1 MSEKNFLVRL
11 DAEKLAGI
19 GLDGFAPYPDEI
31 VLSGRSEH
39 QRYQF
44 HHNEILV
51 GAYQA
56 KPAKLS
62 LKDYPQDEFMYLLS
76 GKLIISD
83 EKERVEEFYPGQA
96 LVLKKGFTGTFEMQG
111 NVRKIAI
118 MNGERYTPVGVDV

>member
-1 MSEKNFLVRL
+1 
-11 DAEKLAGI
+11 
-19 GLDGFAPYPDEI
+19 
-31 VLSGRSEH
+31 
-39 QRYQF
+39 
-44 HHNEILV
+44 
-51 GAYQA
+51 
-56 KPAKLS
+56 LS